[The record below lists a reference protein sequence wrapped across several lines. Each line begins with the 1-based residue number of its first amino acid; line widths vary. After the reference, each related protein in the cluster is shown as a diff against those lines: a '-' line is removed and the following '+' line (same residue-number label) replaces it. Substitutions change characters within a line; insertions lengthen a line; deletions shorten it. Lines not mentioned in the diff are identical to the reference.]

1 MGKYTNMNKLI
12 IPFLSIISLFVV
24 ACNDD
29 DNKSE
34 PIIPFSLEK
43 NYYETRLERGATS
56 ISITNGSG
64 DISLAIEDEDILKAI
79 YSKYNDKE
87 DNRKGHINL
96 YGLQKGATMLTI
108 TDNITKDV
116 ETVEV
121 KVTDCY
127 LAYVINDSN
136 HPVLPAGSTLFLVN
150 NQAQDYY
157 LFDQDNTY
165 NKPILKD
172 NGYEF
177 FIKLDAGTGTA
188 PTNYAIPNLRLYKH
202 NPADAAT
209 TTSEFYDFQI
219 EMYGEDASSSSVL
232 KIIQAYL
239 DVDWEELISNALT
252 KSPALIDMTM
262 IMTVPDTD
270 YRIRGILSTVSIP
283 EHILD

>member
-29 DNKSE
+29 DYKSE

-43 NYYETRLERGATS
+43 NYYVTRLERGATS

-136 HPVLPAGSTLFLVN
+136 HPVLPAGTTLFLVN

-252 KSPALIDMTM
+252 KSPAPIDMTM

>member
-136 HPVLPAGSTLFLVN
+136 HPVLPAGTTLFLVN
-150 NQAQDYY
+150 DQAQDYY

-252 KSPALIDMTM
+252 KSPAPIDMTM

>member
-1 MGKYTNMNKLI
+1 MNKLI

-136 HPVLPAGSTLFLVN
+136 HPVLPAGTTLFLVN

-252 KSPALIDMTM
+252 KSPAPIDMTM

-270 YRIRGILSTVSIP
+270 YRIRGTLSTVSIP

>member
-136 HPVLPAGSTLFLVN
+136 HPVLPAGTTLFLVN

-188 PTNYAIPNLRLYKH
+188 PTNYTIPNLRLYKH

-252 KSPALIDMTM
+252 KSPAPIDMTM

-270 YRIRGILSTVSIP
+270 YRIRGTLSTVSIP

>member
-136 HPVLPAGSTLFLVN
+136 HPVLPAGTTLFLVN
-150 NQAQDYY
+150 NGAHDYY
-157 LFDQDNTY
+157 LFDQNNID
-165 NKPILKD
+165 KKD

-177 FIKLDAGTGTA
+177 FITLDSGTGAA

-252 KSPALIDMTM
+252 KSPAPIDMTM

-270 YRIRGILSTVSIP
+270 YRIRGVLSTVSIP

>member
-1 MGKYTNMNKLI
+1 MNTLI
-12 IPFLSIISLFVV
+12 SPILFIMCLLAM
-24 ACNDD
+24 ACS
-29 DNKSE
+29 DNNNE
-34 PIIPFSLEK
+34 NETFAPFSLEK
-43 NYYETRLERGATS
+43 RYYEVRLERNATS
-56 ISITNGSG
+56 IPIINGSG
-64 DISLAIEDEDILKAI
+64 DISLAIEDENILNAI

-87 DNRKGHINL
+87 DYRKGHINL
-96 YGLQKGATMLTI
+96 YGMQKGSTTLTI

-136 HPVLPAGSTLFLVN
+136 HPVLPAGTTLFLVN
-150 NQAQDYY
+150 NGAHDYY
-157 LFDQDNTY
+157 LFDQNNID

-177 FIKLDAGTGTA
+177 FITLDSGTGAA

-219 EMYGEDASSSSVL
+219 EMYGEDASSSYVL
-232 KIIQAYL
+232 QIIQAYL

-252 KSPALIDMTM
+252 KSPAPIDMTM

-270 YRIRGILSTVSIP
+270 YRIRGVLSTVSIP

>member
-29 DNKSE
+29 DYKSE

-96 YGLQKGATMLTI
+96 YGLQKGATMQTI

-136 HPVLPAGSTLFLVN
+136 HPVLPAGTTLFLVN

-252 KSPALIDMTM
+252 KSPAPIDMTM

>member
-79 YSKYNDKE
+79 YSKYNDKK

-136 HPVLPAGSTLFLVN
+136 HPVLPAGTTLFLVN
-150 NQAQDYY
+150 DQAQDYY

-188 PTNYAIPNLRLYKH
+188 LTNYAIPNLRLYKH

-252 KSPALIDMTM
+252 KSPAPIDMTM